1 MMIDGL
7 AKVGQFCPN
16 AECARYCEIG
26 QAHIIRFGQTA
37 KGTQRYRCK
46 SCGQTF
52 VETRGTLFYGKH
64 TPQKEILETLALLAE
79 GVRLASLTRAK
90 GFKEDTILSW
100 LREAAQHA
108 AQVEALLM
116 QNYQVTHAQID
127 ALWTYVGH
135 KGQKGA
141 MRKATK
147 RAPSGGV
154 R

>member
-1 MMIDGL
+1 MINKL
-7 AKVGQFCPN
+7 AEVGEFCPN
-16 AECARYCEIG
+16 ADCKLYGEI
-26 QAHIIRFGQTA
+26 AKAEIIRFGQTA
-37 KGTQRYRCK
+37 KGTRRYRCK
-46 SCGQTF
+46 GCGQTF
-52 VETRGTLFYGKH
+52 VETTGTLFYGKH
-64 TPQKEILETLALLAE
+64 TPHKEILETLALLAE
-79 GVRLASLTRAK
+79 GVRLASLTRTK

-141 MRKATK
+141 MPKAPK
-147 RAPSGGV
+147 RVPSGAA

>member
-1 MMIDGL
+1 MINKL
-7 AKVGQFCPN
+7 AEVGEFCPN
-16 AECARYCEIG
+16 ADCKLYGEIG
-26 QAHIIRFGQTA
+26 KAEIIRFGQTA
-37 KGTQRYRCK
+37 KGTRRYRCK
-46 SCGQTF
+46 GCGKTF
-52 VETRGTLFYGKH
+52 VETTGTLFYGKH

-79 GVRLASLTRAK
+79 GVRLASLTRTK

-141 MRKATK
+141 MSKAPK
-147 RAPSGGV
+147 RVPSGAA